1 MSLIKELDELK
12 SNTNLNYKTNHKIT
26 MILNKLSTEEQE
38 ALFQAIKDNIV
49 TAQSIADLLL
59 KYGHSISADS
69 IRRHR
74 RRLNNGSN

>member
-1 MSLIKELDELK
+1 MSLINELDQLK
-12 SNTNLNYKTNHKIT
+12 NNNNLNYKNNHKIT
-26 MILNKLSTEEQE
+26 MILNKLSTDERQ
-38 ALFQAIKDNIV
+38 ALFQAIQDNVI

-59 KYGHSISADS
+59 EYGHSISADS

>member
-1 MSLIKELDELK
+1 MSLITELDQLK
-12 SNTNLNYKTNHKIT
+12 NNSNLNYKSNHKIT
-26 MILNKLSTEEQE
+26 MILNKLSNEERE
-38 ALFQAIKDNIV
+38 ALFQAIQDNII
-49 TAQSIADLLL
+49 TAQSISDLLL